1 MTESVEAMTREP
13 LDIDRLLRERFGFD
27 SFLPGQRQLIEAL
40 ASEGRALAVFPTGAG
55 KSLCYQLPALA
66 WEGLTLVVSPLIA
79 LMKDQIDFLTRR
91 GISAARLDS
100 TLDLT
105 ERRRVNEALERGEID
120 LLYVAPERF
129 ANEQFLDSLT
139 RLKIALFAIDEAH
152 CISEWG
158 HNFRPDYLK
167 LAEVTRSIGAER
179 VLCLTATATPAVVK
193 DICAAFAISP
203 GAAVVTGFYRSN
215 LDLTLSVTDPGKR
228 DALLLERLRSRPPG
242 PSIVYVTLQKT
253 AERIAAWL
261 SQGGLSA
268 QAYHAGLDTET
279 RSAVQ
284 DQWMGSDRGVVVAT
298 IAFGMGIDKAN
309 VRYVYHY
316 NLPKSLESYA
326 QEIGRA
332 GRDGQRAIVE
342 LFACEEDRSTL
353 ENFAHGDTPT
363 DGSIRSLIED
373 LLARGPSFA
382 LNLNELVDQHDIRLL
397 VIRTA
402 LTYLE
407 MLGVF
412 QQGTPFYAGYRLRPT
427 LSPDAIV
434 AGFSGEP
441 ARFLSELLARAKRGR
456 IWLSFDPEA
465 IARELGQPRERVVR
479 ALEVL
484 EQRGY
489 GELQASEVRHRF
501 TRHGDGPANVA
512 ELTRE
517 LCQRFERREARE
529 IERIEQV
536 LALVKTPGCKT
547 RALAAHFGELR
558 EADCGHCSGCASASA
573 AAELMPARSGGLP
586 ELDAAPITQLVLA
599 HRGAL
604 GHPRQLA
611 RFLCGIGSPK
621 TARARLARHA
631 AYGALAEQRFADV
644 LDYATRLLQ
653 ALDVSLPR

>member
-1 MTESVEAMTREP
+1 MQREP

-40 ASEGRALAVFPTGAG
+40 AREGRALAVFPTGAG

-91 GISAARLDS
+91 GIAAARLDS
-100 TLDLT
+100 TLDLV

-139 RLKIALFAIDEAH
+139 RLPIALFAIDEAH

-193 DICAAFAISP
+193 DICSAFGISP
-203 GAAVVTGFYRSN
+203 EAAVVTGFYRSN
-215 LDLTLSVTDPGKR
+215 LDLTLSVTDPFER

-261 SQGGLSA
+261 SHGGLSA

-284 DQWMGSDRGVVVAT
+284 DQWMASDRGVVVAT

-332 GRDGQRAIVE
+332 GRDGQRASVE

-363 DGSIRSLIED
+363 DSSIQSLIED
-373 LLARGPSFA
+373 LLGRGPTFA
-382 LNLNELVDQHDIRLL
+382 VNLNELVDQHDIRLL

-412 QQGTPFYAGYRLRPT
+412 QQGTPFYAGYRLRPS
-427 LSPDAIV
+427 LAPEAIV

-441 ARFLSELLARAKRGR
+441 ARFLAELLAHAKRGR
-456 IWLSFDPEA
+456 VWLSFDPEA
-465 IARELGQPRERVVR
+465 IAEELKQPRERIVR

-501 TRHGDGPANVA
+501 TRPGDASPNVGA
-512 ELTRE
+512 LTRE

-536 LALVKTPGCKT
+536 LALVRTPGCKT

-558 EADCGHCSGCASASA
+558 DADCGHCSGCVPSA
-573 AAELMPARSGGLP
+573 ASVVTAPVTTPASGPP
-586 ELDAAPITQLVLA
+586 ELDAGSITQLVRA

-621 TARARLARHA
+621 TTRARLTRHA
-631 AYGALAEQRFADV
+631 AYGALAERRFADV
-644 LDYATRLLQ
+644 LGYATRLLQ
-653 ALDVSLPR
+653 TPDRALAP